1 MTKMM
6 DTTLCETFLVM
17 AILPPTVKKTTIHIG
32 GVFASRRP
40 AAVHTVLGS
49 CVSACLFEPG
59 TGIGGMNHFM
69 LPEGSLDEGLPT
81 RYGVHAMEV
90 LINRL
95 MKLGADRS
103 QLRAKVFGGGRV
115 LRMANSFLAVP
126 EQNIWFIKKFLLTE
140 GIPIL
145 GQRLG
150 GIHPLQVYFFT
161 HTGKVLVRPLRSER
175 AKDIAAAEERYSVE
189 VIKQVSQAQTDNVT
203 LF

>member
-1 MTKMM
+1 MNFLPA
-6 DTTLCETFLVM
+6 TL
-17 AILPPTVKKTTIHIG
+17 KKTTIHIG

-49 CVSACLFEPG
+49 CVSACLFDPDAG
-59 TGIGGMNHFM
+59 VGGMNHFM
-69 LPEGSLDEGLPT
+69 LPDGNMDEGLPT

-95 MKLGADRS
+95 MKLGAERR

-115 LRMANSFLAVP
+115 LRLASSSLAVP
-126 EQNIWFIKKFLLTE
+126 ERNVWFIKKFLVTE

-150 GIHPLQVYFFT
+150 GVSPLQLYFFT
-161 HTGKVLVRPLRSER
+161 HTGKALVRPLRSER
-175 AKDIAAAEERYSVE
+175 VKDIAAAEERYGVE
-189 VIKQVSQAQTDNVT
+189 IIKQVSHARMDNVT